1 MACQLLIH
9 AVRHIFFRRMLYR
22 SMQKRSV
29 ERLPD
34 AVVSKERWLVDKA
47 YEILDVLGLEDLVY
61 THVFFEIL
69 SDSIDE
75 FHQGDRISSDGVEI
89 IV

>member
-9 AVRHIFFRRMLYR
+9 AVRHIFFTRILYR

-29 ERLPD
+29 EHLPD

-47 YEILDVLGLEDLVY
+47 YEILDVLRLEYLVD
-61 THVFFEIL
+61 THGFLGIL

-75 FHQGDRISSDGVEI
+75 FHQGDRITSDGVEI